1 MYFCQYN
8 HMYRLSE
15 FQQSRVSRCP
25 DYVIVTWHFS
35 EIRNLG
41 LNKKGEELAEE
52 SEASGSGQNM
62 ATEGYKIFNDSVH
75 GHIKMHPLLVDIIDT
90 PEFQRL
96 RNIKQMGGIYR
107 VFPGASH
114 NRFEHSLGVGHLA
127 GELVRSLKAQ
137 QPEITSID
145 MFCVQIAGLC
155 HDLGHGPFSHLFEE
169 FVKELAERMV
179 SETRERETKKAL
191 KNWKHEEQSGKM
203 FDQLMENGIKE
214 KMKNGHYKDEHNE
227 GLEFQD
233 KDFEFIHELI
243 EGTRPSTDSLNR
255 ERYERKSYLYE
266 IVANKETGIDVDKMD
281 YFSRDCHH
289 VGMKSNF
296 SHERYVMFA
305 RVCTNKKNEKHIC
318 TRDKEAINMYELFH
332 NRYLLHYNVCQ
343 HRVKVAIET
352 MIVDALLEAE
362 GHFKLGDKTIS
373 EAVMDPKTYLKL
385 TDDILQEIM
394 RSTDNSLKTARK
406 IIRRIDKRKIYK
418 FVGGKIFQKKDVE
431 HLDSAEKWKA
441 VVKKWLELIQKG
453 STRPCK
459 CKCKKWQEW
468 IEKKKISETKFFVKP
483 VRLNYGKDDK
493 DPIKSLEFYR
503 KNKPHKSVKLTDE
516 VSFILPIVFTEIK
529 VMLFYNG
536 NGKLPKNPPIREFWE
551 LVERD
556 AVQED
561 SSDESCEDSS
571 EESSEDSSDDE

>member
-1 MYFCQYN
+1 
-8 HMYRLSE
+8 
-15 FQQSRVSRCP
+15 
-25 DYVIVTWHFS
+25 
-35 EIRNLG
+35 
-41 LNKKGEELAEE
+41 
-52 SEASGSGQNM
+52 M
-62 ATEGYKIFNDSVH
+62 ATERYKIFNDSVH

-96 RNIKQMGGIYR
+96 RNIKQMGGIYY
-107 VFPGASH
+107 VFPGACH

-137 QPEITSID
+137 QPQEVQEAEKITSID

-155 HDLGHGPFSHLFEE
+155 HDLGHGPFSLLFEE
-169 FVKELAERMV
+169 VLKELAERMV
-179 SETRERETKKAL
+179 SETGESETTEAL

-203 FDQLMENGIKE
+203 FNQLIKNGIKE

-227 GLEFQD
+227 GLKFQD

-255 ERYERKSYLYE
+255 ERHERKSYLYE

-352 MIVDALLEAE
+352 MIVDVLLAAE
-362 GHFKLGDKTIS
+362 GHFKLDGKTIS
-373 EAVMDPKTYLKL
+373 EAVMVPKTYLKL
-385 TDDILQEIM
+385 TDDVLQEIM

-418 FVGGKIFQKKDVE
+418 FVGGKIFQKKDVK
-431 HLDSAEKWKA
+431 HLDSAENRKA
-441 VVKKWLELIQKG
+441 VVKDWLELIQKG
-453 STRPCK
+453 STRP

-468 IEKKKISETKFFVKP
+468 IEKKKISESKFFVKL

-493 DPIKSLEFYR
+493 DPIKSLGFYR
-503 KNKPHKSVKLTDE
+503 KNKPHKSVKLSRNE
-516 VSFILPIVFTEIK
+516 ISFILPKVFAEIK
-529 VMLFYNG
+529 VMLFYKG

-556 AVQED
+556 AVRED
-561 SSDESCEDSS
+561 SSEELSRDSSEESSDESSEDSSEESSVESSEDSS
-571 EESSEDSSDDE
+571 EESSENSSDDE

>member
-1 MYFCQYN
+1 M
-8 HMYRLSE
+8 
-15 FQQSRVSRCP
+15 
-25 DYVIVTWHFS
+25 
-35 EIRNLG
+35 
-41 LNKKGEELAEE
+41 AEQ

-62 ATEGYKIFNDSVH
+62 ATEKYKIFNDSVH

-96 RNIKQMGGIYR
+96 RNIKQMGGIYY

-169 FVKELAERMV
+169 FVKELAEKLNSGTMTN
-179 SETRERETKKAL
+179 ETREAL
-191 KNWKHEEQSGKM
+191 KNWKHEEQSGQM
-203 FDQLMENGIKE
+203 FEQLIKNGIKE

-227 GLEFQD
+227 SLEFQD

-243 EGTRPSTDSLNR
+243 KGTKPSTDSLNR

-289 VGMKSNF
+289 VGMKSNC

-305 RVCTNKKNEKHIC
+305 RVCTNKKNEQHIC
-318 TRDKEAINMYELFH
+318 TRDTEARNMYELFH
-332 NRYLLHYNVCQ
+332 NRYMLHYNVCQ

-352 MIVDALLEAE
+352 MIVDALLAAE
-362 GHFKLGDKTIS
+362 GHFKLDEKTIS

-385 TDDILQEIM
+385 TDNILQEIM
-394 RSTDNSLKTARK
+394 QSTDHSLKTASK

-418 FVGGKIFQKKDVE
+418 FVGGKIFHIKDVK

-441 VVKKWLELIQKG
+441 VVKDWLEVIQNG
-453 STRPCK
+453 STRPI
-459 CKCKKWQEW
+459 KKWQRW
-468 IEKKKISETKFFVKP
+468 IREKFIDEDDFIVKP

-493 DPIKSLEFYR
+493 DPIKSLQFYR
-503 KNKPHKSVKLTDE
+503 KNKPNKPVKMSRNE
-516 VSFILPIVFTEIK
+516 VSFILPIVFAEIN
-529 VMLFYNG
+529 VMLFYKG

-556 AVQED
+556 AVRED
-561 SSDESCEDSS
+561 SSDESSGDSS
-571 EESSEDSSDDE
+571 EESSDELSEDSSDDE

>member
-1 MYFCQYN
+1 
-8 HMYRLSE
+8 
-15 FQQSRVSRCP
+15 
-25 DYVIVTWHFS
+25 
-35 EIRNLG
+35 
-41 LNKKGEELAEE
+41 
-52 SEASGSGQNM
+52 M
-62 ATEGYKIFNDSVH
+62 ATERYKIFNDSVH

-96 RNIKQMGGIYR
+96 RNIKQMGGIYY
-107 VFPGASH
+107 VFPGACH

-137 QPEITSID
+137 QPQEVQEAEKITSID

-155 HDLGHGPFSHLFEE
+155 HDLGHGPFSLLFEE
-169 FVKELAERMV
+169 VLKELAERMV
-179 SETRERETKKAL
+179 SETGESETTEAL

-203 FDQLMENGIKE
+203 FNQLIKNGIKE

-227 GLEFQD
+227 GLKFQD

-255 ERYERKSYLYE
+255 ERHERKSYLYE

-352 MIVDALLEAE
+352 MIVDVLLAAE
-362 GHFKLGDKTIS
+362 GHFKLDGKTIS
-373 EAVMDPKTYLKL
+373 EAVMVPKTYLKL
-385 TDDILQEIM
+385 TDNILQEIKGSSEKAKEIIN
-394 RSTDNSLKTARK
+394 RIEKRDLYSFVDSRIFKSDELKDLNDAQKQEKWQKWIEEKSDKDKLTVKTAK
-406 IIRRIDKRKIYK
+406 
-418 FVGGKIFQKKDVE
+418 
-431 HLDSAEKWKA
+431 
-441 VVKKWLELIQKG
+441 
-453 STRPCK
+453 
-459 CKCKKWQEW
+459 
-468 IEKKKISETKFFVKP
+468 
-483 VRLNYGKDDK
+483 LNYGKEEE
-493 DPIKSLEFYR
+493 DPIKHLRFYR
-503 KNKPHKSVKLTDE
+503 KNNPDAAVELEEHE
-516 VSFILPIVFTEIK
+516 VSYLLPKSFAEIK
-529 VMLFYNG
+529 VMLFYKG
-536 NGKLPKNPPIREFWE
+536 VPKLPENPPTKG
-551 LVERD
+551 L
-556 AVQED
+556 
-561 SSDESCEDSS
+561 SDEKPSEGSS
-571 EESSEDSSDDE
+571 KKSS